1 MTRMR
6 PEDIR
11 RWDENH
17 RAAAKRV
24 AQDARRNP
32 LTPAAA
38 FAAALE
44 LLRWDEI
51 ANGSPF
57 ARHDPIS
64 DREDEQMWNTWATLR
79 ARWGR
84 GR

>member
-1 MTRMR
+1 MTAMR

-11 RWDENH
+11 AWADDH
-17 RAAAKRV
+17 RAAASRV
-24 AQDARRNP
+24 AQDALRNP

-51 ANGSPF
+51 SNGPPF
-57 ARHDPIS
+57 ARPDPIS
-64 DREDEQMWNTWATLR
+64 DREDERMWDTWATLR